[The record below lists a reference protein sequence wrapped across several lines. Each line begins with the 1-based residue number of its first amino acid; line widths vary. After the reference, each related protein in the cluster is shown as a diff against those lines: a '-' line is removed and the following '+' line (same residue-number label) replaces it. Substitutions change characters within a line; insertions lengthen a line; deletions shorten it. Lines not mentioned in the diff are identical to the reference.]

1 VACNIFSVI
10 PHCVNVE
17 GSYSLVRDVI
27 GWTQSETTGET
38 LCENVIVRQCARADN
53 GILAGAVPSSN
64 TTNTEDDS
72 EVKKEVEES
81 NLRRPAKVYNIF
93 EIW

>member
-1 VACNIFSVI
+1 
-10 PHCVNVE
+10 VE

-38 LCENVIVRQCARADN
+38 LCENVIVRQCAQANN
-53 GILAGAVPSSN
+53 GILAGTVPTLD

-81 NLRRPAKVYNIF
+81 NLCRMAKV
-93 EIW
+93 

>member
-1 VACNIFSVI
+1 
-10 PHCVNVE
+10 VE

-38 LCENVIVRQCARADN
+38 LCENVIVRQCAWANN
-53 GILAGAVPSSN
+53 GILAAAVPALD

-72 EVKKEVEES
+72 EVKKEVEEY
-81 NLRRPAKVYNIF
+81 NLCNMAKV
-93 EIW
+93 